1 MRELGTFVFL
11 LKFLDL
17 GVLLGQENMRFG
29 FGQLLISWNCL
40 HVLGRGE
47 IRVRLLSVVEAR

>member
-40 HVLGRGE
+40 HVLGRGGNKSQAIE
-47 IRVRLLSVVEAR
+47 CC